1 LRVALA
7 EDSVLFREGL
17 VRLLEA
23 AGFDVV
29 GQAGD
34 AIDLLEIVERS
45 HPDVAITDIH
55 MPPTHTTE
63 GLDAALRIRA
73 EHQDVGVLVLSQFV
87 ETQHAMALLAEPGG
101 RVGYLLKDRVTDLA
115 EFADAV
121 RRVGDGGSVID
132 PQVVAQLLGRRR
144 VQDPLEELNGRE
156 RELLALMAQGLSNQ
170 GISERL
176 FLSPKTVETH
186 VHSIFMKLGLQPATE
201 GHRRVLA
208 VLAFLR
214 SPDEP
219 ATTAGVRRDST
230 GDRLVATVLF
240 SDIVGSTQHASAL
253 GDKRWRALLTS
264 HDAAVR
270 SALQRFG
277 GREVKQTGDGFLAT
291 FESPAVGVRC
301 AVAIRET
308 LARLGLQVR
317 CGLHTGECELRASDI
332 GGIAVHIAARVA
344 ALAGPDEILVS
355 STVKDLV
362 TGSKIE
368 FTPRGGAVL
377 RDAGTWHVFAV
388 ASI

>member
-1 LRVALA
+1 VRVVLA

-23 AGFDVV
+23 ADFEVV

-34 AIDLLEIVERS
+34 AIDLLNLVENS

-63 GLDAALRIRA
+63 GLDAAMRIRA
-73 EHQDVGVLVLSQFV
+73 EHHDVGVLVLSQFV
-87 ETQHAMALLAEPGG
+87 ETHHAMALLSEPGG

-121 RRVGDGGSVID
+121 RRVGEGGSVID

-144 VQDPLEELNGRE
+144 TEDPLEELSARE

-186 VHSIFMKLGLQPATE
+186 VHSIFMKLGLQPAAE

-214 SPDEP
+214 SPDER
-219 ATTAGVRRDST
+219 ATATGMSQDGSVDRRVS
-230 GDRLVATVLF
+230 TVLF
-240 SDIVGSTQHASAL
+240 SDIVGSTQRATAL
-253 GDKRWRALLTS
+253 GDKAWRALLTS

-291 FESPAVGVRC
+291 FESPAFGVRC
-301 AVAIRET
+301 AVAIGEA

-317 CGLHTGECELRASDI
+317 CGLHTGECELRATDI

-344 ALAGPDEILVS
+344 ALAGPDEVLVS

-368 FTPRGGAVL
+368 FERRGDASL
-377 RDAGTWHVFAV
+377 RDAGTWQLFAV
-388 ASI
+388 TSV